1 MGALGGSQARCARLV
16 AIWVGLW
23 VLWEALRPAFRA
35 GVVVPVSPGVFS
47 WFTERSNACGQLR
60 QGAPDHSCSQTTCVA
75 ARPTALGVYVLS
87 QTLSD
92 REFLICCGGIASIA
106 NENHDAVS

>member
-1 MGALGGSQARCARLV
+1 M

-23 VLWEALRPAFRA
+23 VLCEALSAAFRA
-35 GVVVPVSPGVFS
+35 GVVVPVGPGVFS

-60 QGAPDHSCSQTTCVA
+60 LIGTPDHSCSQTTGA

-92 REFLICCGGIASIA
+92 RQF
-106 NENHDAVS
+106 